1 MKIIGIYKIT
11 SPSGRIYIGQS
22 RNFKSRCSDY
32 KSLDKVVKQRRLYNS
47 YVKYGVENHKI
58 EFIEEC
64 LFEKLNIVERKWQD
78 YYDVTSKNGLNCVL
92 VGTEEKPYVMTEESK
107 LKISAAHK
115 GKIMS
120 LETREKLSKSH
131 TGKKL
136 SEEHILKISKG
147 SKIAKKV
154 IDTLTNEIYNSAAEL
169 ALILNINRKSFN
181 NKLSGRKKNNTQYQY
196 LIPNGNGKGLAFESN
211 HITPNFKKQ
220 VINIKTS
227 EIFESLKD
235 AAISLNMKRSTLN
248 AQLLGQNKNSTNLI
262 YL

>member
-196 LIPNGNGKGLAFESN
+196 LIPNGNGDRKS
-211 HITPNFKKQ
+211 
-220 VINIKTS
+220 VV
-227 EIFESLKD
+227 
-235 AAISLNMKRSTLN
+235 
-248 AQLLGQNKNSTNLI
+248 
-262 YL
+262 

>member
-1 MKIIGIYKIT
+1 MKLTGIYKIT
-11 SPSGRIYIGQS
+11 SPSGKIYIGQT

-32 KSLDKVVKQRRLYNS
+32 KSLDKVIKQRRLYNS
-47 YVKYGVENHKI
+47 FIKYGIETHII
-58 EFIEEC
+58 EFIESCEI
-64 LFEKLNIVERKWQD
+64 EELNIFERKWQD
-78 YYDVTSKNGLNCVL
+78 YYNVTSKKGLNCVL
-92 VGTEEKPYVMTEESK
+92 VGTEEKPYIMTEESR
-107 LKISAAHK
+107 LKRSKVHK
-115 GKIMS
+115 GKIIS
-120 LETREKLSKSH
+120 LETREKISLAHK
-131 TGKKL
+131 GKKL

-154 IDTLTNEIYNSAAEL
+154 VDTLTNNIYDSAAEL

-196 LIPNGNGKGLAFESN
+196 LISNENGKGLAFESN

-220 VINIKTS
+220 VINIETG